1 MYTPKPT
8 PHHLLFY
15 YSLQNCICMYAV
27 PEKSSRVIMNSV
39 YMRIRR
45 LCMYVIIRVLL
56 SEGDKITSPV

>member
-15 YSLQNCICMYAV
+15 YSLQNCMYSV